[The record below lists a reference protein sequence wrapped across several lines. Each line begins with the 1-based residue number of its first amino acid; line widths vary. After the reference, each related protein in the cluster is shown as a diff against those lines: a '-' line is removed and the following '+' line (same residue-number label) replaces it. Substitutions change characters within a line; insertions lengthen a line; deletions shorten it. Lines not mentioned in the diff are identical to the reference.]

1 VQPETRL
8 LAVPDPHGGPAE
20 AMKPPR
26 TPMGTLENP
35 SACRADQQP
44 PLFKKGTCCRF
55 T

>member
-8 LAVPDPHGGPAE
+8 LAVPDPHGGSSE